1 MSHACCLVHVVLSV
15 EVSTCMCYFPGDGC
29 CFQTF
34 GGYLLKAFW
43 LNWSPIKSEVVS
55 GFLSYVMIEM
65 LCTKFWLACQG
76 VFSMRCTTTN
86 LYEVLYN
93 DFLKSD
99 APYKVSV
106 WIKRIKCLLKESVKV
121 AIRSVFNVEE
131 LFKIAQQEINL
142 QPLGPNHHNLDLYCI
157 FDLAVG
163 ASISC
168 FLDQPSKETKN
179 QTFSNN

>member
-1 MSHACCLVHVVLSV
+1 
-15 EVSTCMCYFPGDGC
+15 
-29 CFQTF
+29 
-34 GGYLLKAFW
+34 
-43 LNWSPIKSEVVS
+43 
-55 GFLSYVMIEM
+55 
-65 LCTKFWLACQG
+65 
-76 VFSMRCTTTN
+76 MRCTTTN